1 MKLRG
6 LILGSHMVHI
16 LSHKRGR
23 PVGAAFLVR
32 CIYPIA
38 DLPVF
43 VSGGVAV
50 VEGGPE
56 DNNPE
61 VQGEDGQVGDAVEE
75 SQGVDVVA
83 NDQDHRSGQG
93 NDSDSYG
100 QHRTPKGMKASEAV

>member
-43 VSGGVAV
+43 VSGGVPV
-50 VEGGPE
+50 VEGGSE
-56 DNNPE
+56 DNDPK
-61 VQGEDGQVGDAVEE
+61 VQGETARL
-75 SQGVDVVA
+75 A
-83 NDQDHRSGQG
+83 TR
-93 NDSDSYG
+93 
-100 QHRTPKGMKASEAV
+100 